1 LRSKGHTVVLT
12 REPGGTPLAE
22 QLRQLVLSADGQV
35 PPVAE
40 LLMMFAAR
48 QSHLLELIE
57 PALGRGDWV
66 LCDRF
71 TDATYAYQGA
81 GRGLPTSLIATLE
94 SAVQGARR
102 PDLTLLLDAPPEATT
117 GRRAQRGKGDR
128 FEQEELQFFA
138 RVRGAYLARAGAE
151 PDRIRTIDASLDLPE
166 VQALIVAELE
176 RRFNK

>member
-102 PDLTLLLDAPPEATT
+102 PDLTLLLDAPPE
-117 GRRAQRGKGDR
+117 DR